1 MTAAQPSPRS
11 TTRSIPLQA
20 TSTASE
26 WSNRWPSRESLLRSG
41 RKETISFACPAHTA
55 RAARP
60 RLLPSGRRPP
70 EFLQDRSLR
79 PLDLP
84 VPVRRALRDRP
95 EPYRF
100 AHQTAL
106 DFLSEEFG
114 TAVRLD
120 TLDRERHLLQHLI
133 EECQRGTG

>member
-1 MTAAQPSPRS
+1 
-11 TTRSIPLQA
+11 
-20 TSTASE
+20 
-26 WSNRWPSRESLLRSG
+26 
-41 RKETISFACPAHTA
+41 
-55 RAARP
+55 
-60 RLLPSGRRPP
+60 
-70 EFLQDRSLR
+70 
-79 PLDLP
+79 
-84 VPVRRALRDRP
+84 VRRVWRDRP

-114 TAVRLD
+114 TAIRLD